1 MNNHPLEIILAR
13 HFADNLSLAAFITN
27 EEGDLI
33 FYNESAEE
41 ILGKRY
47 EETGPMPLLSWA
59 SIFKPTDSDG
69 IELAPEKLP
78 LVKTL
83 EHHKPAY
90 GSFWI
95 ESLLGEKF
103 FLFVSSFPIIGRN
116 DTFLGAMAIFWKE
129 DEG

>member
-59 SIFKPTDSDG
+59 SIFKPTDKEG
-69 IELAPEKLP
+69 NHLEPENLP
-78 LVKTL
+78 LVRTL
-83 EHHKPAY
+83 EYRKPAHD
-90 GSFWI
+90 SFWI
-95 ESLLGEKF
+95 ENLKGEKY
-103 FLFVSSFPIIGRN
+103 FLSVSSFPIIGRN
-116 DTFLGAMAIFWKE
+116 ETFLGAMAIFWKE
-129 DEG
+129 EFE